1 MVMAI
6 AVITNIKNE
15 GGGDDD
21 DDDDDDDDLD
31 TMCTSPGEAV

>member
-1 MVMAI
+1 MVMVI

-21 DDDDDDDDLD
+21 DDDDDDDLD